1 MNSLGQVEIGMDLID
16 LEDLGESFHGPILF
30 VGLRLLVKEVC
41 LRLIL
46 SESSLLNVRFV
57 FWQHGKF

>member
-1 MNSLGQVEIGMDLID
+1 MD
-16 LEDLGESFHGPILF
+16 LEDLGESFHVPILL

-46 SESSLLNVRFV
+46 LESSLVNVRFT
-57 FWQHGKF
+57 F